1 MNKESKIKELE
12 DHVEKLTSILQQVID
27 VAHDIDGHEQWPD
40 FALLSDAIDI
50 CDYYENNKKE

>member
-12 DHVEKLTSILQQVID
+12 EHVQKLTDILRQVID
-27 VAHDIDGHEQWPD
+27 VAHSIDGNEQWPD
-40 FALLSDAIDI
+40 FTLLNDAIDI